1 MSRSRMRRAR
11 IDVARQWRDERGS
24 TIPLII
30 GFFIVAGLMLIA
42 GVVASA
48 AFLAQRELQAGC
60 DGAAIAAAD
69 GIERSAAP
77 TGGSLPFDEQ
87 AARAAA
93 ADYIVATWGS
103 EAAAVSVQVS
113 FVPGRVVVTC
123 AKVAQV
129 PFDEVFSPGGIPQ
142 TVEAA
147 ADAPLIG

>member
-1 MSRSRMRRAR
+1 MRRLR
-11 IDVARQWRDERGS
+11 LLRVDVRDERGS
-24 TIPLII
+24 TLPLII
-30 GFFIVAGLMLIA
+30 GFFIVAGLMLVA

-48 AFLAQRELQAGC
+48 AFLAQRELQSGC

-69 GIERSAAP
+69 GIERSATPA
-77 TGGSLPFDEQ
+77 GGSLPFDEQ

-103 EAAAVSVQVS
+103 EASEVSLRVG

-123 AKVAQV
+123 AKVAHV
-129 PFDEVFSPGGIPQ
+129 PFEDVFSPGGIPQ

-147 ADAPLIG
+147 ADAPLIS